1 MIHIQLQ
8 QFLTLLTLLVIAKE
22 TAYLYLS
29 WLEIAGILIFT
40 FVVEHLLIY
49 SKYKEVKH
57 ISYSALT
64 TALGVMLM
72 MFAVHYWIY
81 LLAIAVALLQK
92 HFLRWHNRH
101 LFNPSNFALIFALV
115 FFFQDANIVLG
126 QLGDDFWLQGVLLVL
141 ALAILVRVKRWFIPL
156 SFTLFYILFQ
166 YLIVAPSDPMFLMED
181 IYDRFYTVSFVLFVA
196 FMLTDPRTTPHA
208 YTGQGV
214 YSLGIALGAAY
225 MDAYYGFRVQHLFLI
240 LFLATALNVLIE
252 TYQSESLSPLYSI
265 KLVSMVMMIV
275 GIIFYVQAQVPYYLE
290 MQ

>member
-8 QFLTLLTLLVIAKE
+8 QFLTLLVLLVIAKE

-29 WLEIAGILIFT
+29 WLEITGILIFT

-49 SKYKEVKH
+49 TKYREVKH
-57 ISYSALT
+57 ISYSALS

-72 MFAVHYWIY
+72 MFAVHYWLY
-81 LLAIAVALLQK
+81 LLVITVALLQK
-92 HFLRWHNRH
+92 HFLRWHDRH

-115 FFFQDANIVLG
+115 FFFQDAHIVLG

-141 ALAILVRVKRWFIPL
+141 ALAILLRVKRWFIPV
-156 SFTLFYILFQ
+156 SFTLLYMLFQ

-181 IYDRFYTVSFVLFVA
+181 IYERFYTVSFVLFVA
-196 FMLTDPRTTPHA
+196 FMLTDPRTTSHT
-208 YTGQGV
+208 YLGQGI
-214 YSLGIALGAAY
+214 YSLGIALGTAW
-225 MDAYYGFRVQHLFLI
+225 MDAYYGFRVQHLFLL

-252 TYQSESLSPLYSI
+252 TFQSESLS
-265 KLVSMVMMIV
+265 VMYVVKIIAIITAIV